1 VDRDVLKK
9 IIQGTLAP
17 KDKKKAAG
25 PADETK
31 PIEGKVPSDA
41 DKQERKPDDADH
53 SVLNG
58 VGTNGKLT
66 NGSTHTPDSNRVVPN
81 GDATIAEDEPMNG
94 KSGSSSPGLDK
105 AASVFPISKKMDNS
119 HIACVHG
126 ALDPLK
132 LSQVKIISSVRLS
145 FGSPPEAN

>member
-31 PIEGKVPSDA
+31 SIESKVSSDAARQETKSVDA
-41 DKQERKPDDADH
+41 DKTIP
-53 SVLNG
+53 NG
-58 VGTNGKLT
+58 AGTNGKLT
-66 NGSTHTPDSNRVVPN
+66 NGSTHTPDANGVVPN
-81 GDATIAEDEPMNG
+81 GDAATAEHEPMNG

-105 AASVFPISKKMDNS
+105 AASVFAISKKMDNS